1 MSSEHIETSKY
12 KFELDDRSCKKIVL
26 DEIEKH
32 LKNKEYIIRKVFE
45 NDSTSYNVCYI
56 SNLCNILYAG
66 YNKRSSSFEPIKILR
81 CNNDE
86 ELNEI
91 LLKAMISYKFKSNHY
106 SRLKKEII
114 DVMDFIKAI
123 Q

>member
-1 MSSEHIETSKY
+1 MSSKHIDTPKY

-56 SNLCNILYAG
+56 SNRCNILYAG
-66 YNKRSSSFEPIKILR
+66 YNKRSSSFEIKILR

-91 LLKAMISYKFKSNHY
+91 QLKAMISYKFKSNHY

-114 DVMDFIKAI
+114 DVMDLFKAI